1 MNQRLDKETQ
11 ERIWRTLAE
20 RISDEESAT
29 REVTDELIGTVVVV
43 AVLLFSV
50 VWYFGVSQ

>member
-1 MNQRLDKETQ
+1 MSRLPVSSAVPAH
-11 ERIWRTLAE
+11 IAE